1 MLPLWALAAFWK
13 IAAVCFLSYNPQ
25 GQIFHRPF
33 WYNGLKWTAGLPS
46 LVREDLLRLLL
57 CSASGRLCSTC
68 HLCPGISKPLCL
80 SPRVSD
86 FKVCCQE
93 SGRMCSLRVRSASWL
108 PPPELKGRAS
118 ATPPPRAPCSSLP
131 TCSPATPALP
141 SLLSS
146 LPSCSSWSK
155 TFFLPPAWAPA
166 AHCLHRLS

>member
-1 MLPLWALAAFWK
+1 MLPLWVLAAFWK

-46 LVREDLLRLLL
+46 LVREDLLCLLL

-93 SGRMCSLRVRSASWL
+93 SGRMCSLRVSSASWPTAAL
-108 PPPELKGRAS
+108 SSGAELQ
-118 ATPPPRAPCSSLP
+118 PPRRPGLPAPLFPRSFPPHLL
-131 TCSPATPALP
+131 SPASCP
-141 SLLSS
+141 S
-146 LPSCSSWSK
+146 
-155 TFFLPPAWAPA
+155 FPPAPHEIKHSSCHLPGPQQPTA
-166 AHCLHRLS
+166 CIG